1 MRLSAVICTYDRY
14 DILPEAIRALARQT
28 LPAEDMEILVIDN
41 SPDAKRSAAEA
52 RKQARV
58 KNLTW
63 VHETRPGLSNARN
76 VAMAQAKGEIIAFVD
91 DDAFAVEGWAA
102 AMLEAFATL
111 GPDVAAI
118 GGRVVPQFRAARPA
132 WLSDR
137 LMSYLSM
144 VDLGEET
151 RLLGEGEWV
160 VGANLAYRSEA
171 LRATGGFSTNLGRIG
186 NAGLLSAEET
196 EVAAK
201 LMAKGLKIG
210 YAPKAQVAHLVD
222 DSRTSQAWFARRVAW
237 QAVSAVLS
245 GEAGSDRDLTHTAEE
260 IRRYFA
266 ALHPADRHVGALLS
280 DQEKPGDLN
289 WQLGTIYNLVVLLL
303 KAGRAETPPPPK
315 PPAAH

>member
-14 DILPEAIRALARQT
+14 DILPEAIRALARQG
-28 LPAEDMEILVIDN
+28 LAAEEMEILVIDN

-102 AMLEAFATL
+102 AMLESFATL
-111 GPDVAAI
+111 GSEVAAI
-118 GGRVVPQFRAARPA
+118 GGRVVPQFRTARPA

-201 LMAKGLKIG
+201 LTAKGLKIG

-245 GEAGSDRDLTHTAEE
+245 GEAGSDRDLTHAAEE